1 MASNQKVVYINS
13 LAFPEIIY
21 RIKLSVQELQYSSQ
35 NTADEISPVLVVRPS
50 AQTIYEGDPYNLTC
64 EIIAYPQAQAGDITW
79 RRNTQPLW
87 VEDPGSGRVAAS
99 PTYDPEDRLYL
110 LSTNSHYDTLS
121 FTSLK
126 SADRAVYVCSVRT
139 TVGNNSNGIFVRVK
153 IPHKTLPIK
162 EILTAAE
169 V

>member
-1 MASNQKVVYINS
+1 MHNS
-13 LAFPEIIY
+13 LLTIIPLLFF
-21 RIKLSVQELQYSSQ
+21 ISISTV
-35 NTADEISPVLVVRPS
+35 SPVLVVRPS
-50 AQTIYEGDPYNLTC
+50 AQTVYEGDPYNLTC

-99 PTYDPEDRLYL
+99 PTYDPEDRLHL

-126 SADRAVYVCSVRT
+126 FADRAVYVCSVRT

-153 IPHKTLPIK
+153 SKTLFLFL
-162 EILTAAE
+162 ILILKFSS
-169 V
+169 